1 MDLLLVLS
9 ICRVGRCVGIVGV
22 GRAVDVKC
30 RWGGDKFSKL
40 ERWEG
45 GGIGGGVIE
54 MMVNSGV
61 WSRGRIGRAFYCIF
75 ETPKLFG
82 INEIDDFLCEVKGM

>member
-1 MDLLLVLS
+1 MDLLSVLS

-61 WSRGRIGRAFYCIF
+61 WSRGWIGRVMNGENGAF
-75 ETPKLFG
+75 
-82 INEIDDFLCEVKGM
+82 